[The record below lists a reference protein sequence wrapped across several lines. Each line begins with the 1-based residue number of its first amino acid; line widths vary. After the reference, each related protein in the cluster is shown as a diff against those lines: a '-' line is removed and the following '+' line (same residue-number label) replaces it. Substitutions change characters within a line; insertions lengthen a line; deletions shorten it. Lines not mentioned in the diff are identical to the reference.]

1 MSVLRVL
8 STLVAAALAAFP
20 LHGRQPA
27 EDPAPRIEVLRF
39 SGIPDSDKRD
49 LSKQYEVVSAY
60 LAKELGLRV
69 EFVNVPDYN
78 GAVTALAANKI
89 DFAWLGGVTAVQS
102 EERTKNAV
110 TFVATRDTD
119 LAFKSYFVAHKSLVE
134 SGRFRKVESLDY
146 GKIDQLK
153 ALVPAFK
160 QSSFTFG
167 DKLSTSGHF
176 MPRHFLGEAGLDPET
191 AFASKPG
198 FQLQGGHSATLKA
211 VASGAFDLGVLNYA
225 SWEMADDATKA
236 AAPVVA
242 VSPAFVD
249 YCWVAH
255 NRVGK
260 DAIASL
266 RKAFV
271 QLDAKN
277 PAHEPVLKV
286 FSASKFVDADP
297 KLWDGMRAVMK
308 AARERGVVE

>member
-1 MSVLRVL
+1 MSAFRVL
-8 STLVAAALAAFP
+8 LSLVAAAAAALPALA
-20 LHGRQPA
+20 Q
-27 EDPAPRIEVLRF
+27 DPAPKLDALRF
-39 SGIPDSDKRD
+39 SGIPDADKKD

-60 LAKELGLRV
+60 LSKELGLRV

-78 GAVTALAANKI
+78 GAVTSLAANKI

-102 EERTKNAV
+102 EERTKNEV
-110 TFVATRDTD
+110 SFVAARDTD
-119 LAFKSYFVAHKSLVE
+119 LKFKSYFVANKALVD
-134 SGRFRKVESLDY
+134 SGRFEPVASLDY
-146 GKIDQLK
+146 GTVEQLK
-153 ALVPAFK
+153 ALAPALK

-176 MPRHFLGEAGLDPET
+176 MPRHFLAEAGLDPES
-191 AFASKPG
+191 AFHGKPG

-211 VASGAFDLGVLNYA
+211 VASGAFDVGVLNYA
-225 SWEMADDATKA
+225 SWEKADDATKA
-236 AAPVVA
+236 AAPVIA

-260 DAIASL
+260 ETIGKL
-266 RKAFV
+266 RAAFV
-271 QLDAKN
+271 KLDAKN

-286 FSASKFVDADP
+286 FSAAKFVDADP

-308 AARERGVVE
+308 AARERGIVE